1 MKEPGQPCYE
11 KLVAL
16 LGKEVLTPE
25 GQIDRVVMAEK
36 IFADPELLDEVN
48 AIIHPAVEI
57 YILEQIQKEKE
68 RGVLDFFFIE
78 AALLIECGYEDK
90 VDELWYI
97 YADRTVRAARLREAR
112 GYSEEKIQEIMDSQ
126 LSEEEF
132 RRHCQVVIDNS
143 GSLQDAY
150 RQIDEILKGNV

>member
-1 MKEPGQPCYE
+1 M
-11 KLVAL
+11 
-16 LGKEVLTPE
+16 
-25 GQIDRVVMAEK
+25 
-36 IFADPELLDEVN
+36 
-48 AIIHPAVEI
+48 IHPAVET
-57 YILEQIQKEKE
+57 YILEQIHLEQV
-68 RGVLDFFFIE
+68 RGTLDFFFIE

-97 YADRTVRAARLREAR
+97 YADREVRARRLKAAR
-112 GYSEEKIQEIMDSQ
+112 GYSDEKIQEIMDSQ